1 MYIAIKVVIKNGNCK
16 KPWHINPLRLKD
28 FPLFL
33 LEPRRIHSFP
43 LLFLITA
50 ELVCERYAQLAETRV
65 MVGYI
70 LRLEADAR
78 RDLPGLEYIVAIQ
91 IQDGLSLGKAIA
103 QGGIYIA
110 GNRQVVNSLNRFA
123 VHKPGDGQLQVGLGG
138 KGKGVVHL
146 GDAVTLFAVEGD
158 IPKVAVFLAMPDADK
173 GQAGIQPVLYLKGH

>member
-16 KPWHINPLRLKD
+16 RPWHINPLRLKD

-78 RDLPGLEYIVAIQ
+78 RDLPGFEYIVAIQ
-91 IQDGLSLGKAIA
+91 IQDAECNQPLLLFPRVGRIVH
-103 QGGIYIA
+103 I
-110 GNRQVVNSLNRFA
+110 QVRRL
-123 VHKPGDGQLQVGLGG
+123 
-138 KGKGVVHL
+138 
-146 GDAVTLFAVEGD
+146 
-158 IPKVAVFLAMPDADK
+158 
-173 GQAGIQPVLYLKGH
+173 